1 MAVQIETET
10 EAPVKMQAK
19 VAGEGAPLVLVPG
32 GLTGWLSWEPHVE
45 RLAAARKVVSVQL
58 VSVEYGL
65 EKRRLPA
72 DYSLKTESLALAA
85 TLEEM
90 GLTTPLDL
98 VAWSFGAAITLDYAL
113 DHPDRVLTLTLIE
126 PPALWVLGAHAP
138 RGPKYESVLALSK
151 TIHNDVHEDVSEAQL
166 EQFVLAVG
174 LSPLGKRPSELPQWP
189 LWMRHRQSLLNTRAP
204 FRHRDDP
211 DRLRTFHR
219 PVLLVKGTDSAG
231 FLHQIIDSL
240 AAQLPDAQV
249 VEMPGG
255 HAPQIASMDRFLEQL
270 AFFHNSVHDVFA
282 PKEG

>member
-1 MAVQIETET
+1 MAVQIETEA
-10 EAPVKMQAK
+10 EAPAKMQAK

-32 GLTGWLSWEPHVE
+32 GLTGWLSWELHVE
-45 RLAAARKVVSVQL
+45 RLAATRKVVSVQL
-58 VSVEYGL
+58 LSVEYGI
-65 EKRRLPA
+65 EKRRLPP
-72 DYSLKTESLALAA
+72 DYSLKTESQALAA
-85 TLEEM
+85 TLDEL
-90 GLTTPLDL
+90 GLTAPLDL

-126 PPALWVLGAHAP
+126 PPAVWVLGPQTP

-151 TIHNDVHEDVSEAQL
+151 AIRDDVSQAQL

-189 LWMRHRQSLLNTRAP
+189 LWMRYRQSLLNTSAP
-204 FRHRDDP
+204 FRHRDDLA
-211 DRLRTFHR
+211 RLRTFQR

-240 AAQLPDAQV
+240 ASQLPDAQV

-255 HAPQIASMDRFLEQL
+255 HAPQIASMDRFLVQL
-270 AFFHNSVHDVFA
+270 TFFQNAAHGVFVL
-282 PKEG
+282 KEE